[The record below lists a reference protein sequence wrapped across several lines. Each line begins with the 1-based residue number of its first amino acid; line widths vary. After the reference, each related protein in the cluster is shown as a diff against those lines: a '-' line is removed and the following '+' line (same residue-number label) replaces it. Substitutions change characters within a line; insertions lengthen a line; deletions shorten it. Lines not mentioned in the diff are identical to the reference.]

1 MIILEKK
8 NEKKNVYKLILDDDL
23 SLDKIHSTSLL
34 NLEQWGKTK
43 DKIYI
48 SGLKVGIIINSD
60 DSLKSIEKYLSTFS
74 IIQINFK
81 TFKDGRPFTMAKK
94 LRKLHSYDKEIRA
107 SGYILPDQYIFLTRC
122 GFDSVEIKEEDK
134 DDWIEFYDMDEGLYY
149 QP

>member
-107 SGYILPDQYIFLTRC
+107 SGYNFTRSIYIFN
-122 GFDSVEIKEEDK
+122 
-134 DDWIEFYDMDEGLYY
+134 
-149 QP
+149 

>member
-107 SGYILPDQYIFLTRC
+107 SGHILPDQYIFLTRC

-149 QP
+149 QA